1 MAAGP
6 DWAAQ
11 VSAIAGATS
20 AMVVIIGA
28 VAAARYLVRGTTAVD
43 ATASQVG
50 TSIVLQV
57 RPSIA
62 SQGPTAIRLQHT
74 TEQAPVVQVVEYGR
88 DGPAEEGAQQR
99 VFDDDQVIGPG
110 ETITG
115 SAIFVVNRP
124 ARDVLGWQITFTVG
138 APRWFGREW
147 WWVATTFVPAPPT
160 RVLTK
165 A

>member
-1 MAAGP
+1 
-6 DWAAQ
+6 
-11 VSAIAGATS
+11 
-20 AMVVIIGA
+20 MVVIIGG
-28 VAAARYLVRGTTAVD
+28 VAAARYLIRGTTAVE
-43 ATASQVG
+43 ATASPVG
-50 TSIVLQV
+50 SSIVLHV

-62 SQGPTAIRLQHT
+62 SQGATAIRLQHKDGN
-74 TEQAPVVQVVEYGR
+74 APIVQVVEYGR
-88 DGPAEEGAQQR
+88 HGPADEGAEQQ
-99 VFDDDQVIGPG
+99 VLADDQVIGPG

-124 ARDVLGWQITFTVG
+124 GRDVLGWQITFTVG
-138 APRWFGREW
+138 APRWFGRQW